1 MVAPINVPAGFV
13 QDFDLYCDRSRL
25 TDWEKGKLRDQ
36 VRADFEAWGPVIQ
49 RTAAIYRF
57 VDETW
62 GGILR
67 YVDFPPARY
76 AEGFLAGLGWFPAD
90 PEMFERC
97 GPMLI
102 FGVCLDVAAARSS
115 EAAAHRQAA

>member
-1 MVAPINVPAGFV
+1 MNSPITVPAGFV
-13 QDFDLYCDRSRL
+13 ADYDLYCDRSRM

-36 VRADFEAWGPVIQ
+36 VRADFAAWGPVIQ

-57 VDETW
+57 VDERW
-62 GGILR
+62 APFMR
-67 YVDFPPARY
+67 YTDFPPARY

-102 FGVCLDVAAARSS
+102 FGICMDVAAARAA
-115 EAAAHRQAA
+115 EAAALEQAA